1 MEQCVVGVT
10 RHGWA
15 TKCSVYVRNALSVRI
30 NIEML

>member
-15 TKCSVYVRNALSVRI
+15 ALCIVYVRNVMSVRM
-30 NIEML
+30 NIEMQ